1 MGEFTVE
8 HKTTARYIFVVNPF
22 DQLLDPKVGLFKDW
36 YIQNKYNIKFRSVY
50 KNFNSFIIR
59 FLMRVIFANK
69 LNIIFSP
76 LKNLLYSFDKEIVNE
91 EDTVYFI
98 IPTMSAIKINID
110 YLKLIKEKKNFKF
123 ILLIIDSLNAHSV
136 HLKYL
141 DKKIYSD
148 VWDLILSF
156 DEFDCKKNGFQYLGY
171 FYYSSFDEIIPS
183 KIKSDIYY
191 IGAFKPGAKRELIIS
206 DIYDQCIKNNLIAN
220 ITVVSKKSKKFCNTN
235 LKISKSTKKYLDVIA
250 EIKSTNCILEVL
262 QEGQKVQSIRYFE
275 AVVYNKKL
283 LSNNPNLKKLP
294 FYDER
299 YMKYFE
305 NVDDIDWQWVQK
317 KEIIDYKY
325 NNEFSPLHMIEMIEK
340 YFENGVKQ

>member
-1 MGEFTVE
+1 MQTV
-8 HKTTARYIFVVNPF
+8 KKYIFVNTQI
-22 DQLLDPKVGLFKDW
+22 DQLLDPKIGLFKDLFL
-36 YIQNKYNIKFRSVY
+36 YNKYDITYRSVFKSY
-50 KNFNSFIIR
+50 KSNIINFIV
-59 FLMRVIFANK
+59 RVIFANK
-69 LNIIFSP
+69 LNFFFWPIKRF
-76 LKNLLYSFDKEIVNE
+76 LYTFDKFKFVRNSQ
-91 EDTVYFI
+91 VYFI
-98 IPTMSAIKINID
+98 IPTVSAIKINID
-110 YLKLIKEKKNFKF
+110 YLKSIKQKKNLKF
-123 ILLIIDSLNAHSV
+123 ILLILDSLNAHSV

-156 DEFDCKKNGFQYLGY
+156 DKFDCTKNGFQYLGY
-171 FYYSSFDEIIPS
+171 FYYSSFNEIIPS

-220 ITVVSKKSKKFCNTN
+220 ITVVSNKREKNCNTN

-305 NVDDIDWQWVQK
+305 NVDDIDWRWVQK
-317 KEIIDYKY
+317 KEMIDYKY
-325 NNEFSPLHMIEMIEK
+325 NNEFSPIHMIEMIEK
-340 YFENGVKQ
+340 YFENGVN